1 MPTSAAVGMDAPRG
15 FSVRGIGTVPRQME
29 IATEG
34 EKTMSVGW
42 GVIGCGRLATA
53 RAIPRGI
60 QAASNARLVG
70 VADAVAERAQETAE
84 RFEVRSYADAD
95 ELLSDPSIEAVYVA
109 TPTSSHAELTI
120 AAARRGKH
128 VLCEKPLSLN
138 PAEAEEMVR
147 VCREQGVTLGH
158 GTKMRYN
165 ACHVKMREMIRDGS
179 IGQPVAMHALF
190 LERWPS
196 DLAHLSA
203 GDEEIWKLGDER
215 IFTWRQRKRLG
226 GGPMADMGVHV
237 IDTMVF
243 MMGRVKEVASFCDT
257 LTSELD
263 VEDTASVLVKF
274 ENGVQATIECHSS
287 VANFEGRRSLRV
299 SGSLGSLLAEGTLG
313 FTGRLF
319 HFDGRDDP
327 EVETQPQKI
336 EVSDVDLHETQFRLF
351 SESVETGT
359 PYPISGEEG
368 LYAIRVLD
376 AVYRSSEER
385 RFVAVE

>member
-1 MPTSAAVGMDAPRG
+1 MAGMPTSAAVGMDAPRG

-29 IATEG
+29 AATEG

-60 QAASNARLVG
+60 QAAGNARLVG

-84 RFEVRSYADAD
+84 RFEVRSYVDAD

-138 PAEAEEMVR
+138 PAEAEGDGPR
-147 VCREQGVTLGH
+147 LPRTGRKRWATAPRCAT
-158 GTKMRYN
+158 N

-287 VANFEGRRSLRV
+287 VANFKGRRSLRV
-299 SGSLGSLLAEGTLG
+299 SGSLGSLWRKGRSASPAGCSTS
-313 FTGRLF
+313 TGAMIRS
-319 HFDGRDDP
+319 RDAAP
-327 EVETQPQKI
+327 KI

-351 SESVETGT
+351 LSQSKPGPRTDIG
-359 PYPISGEEG
+359 
-368 LYAIRVLD
+368 
-376 AVYRSSEER
+376 
-385 RFVAVE
+385 

>member
-1 MPTSAAVGMDAPRG
+1 M
-15 FSVRGIGTVPRQME
+15 
-29 IATEG
+29 
-34 EKTMSVGW
+34 
-42 GVIGCGRLATA
+42 
-53 RAIPRGI
+53 
-60 QAASNARLVG
+60 
-70 VADAVAERAQETAE
+70 
-84 RFEVRSYADAD
+84 DAD

-287 VANFEGRRSLRV
+287 VANFKGPEASGSRAPSVRFWRKGRSASPAGCSTSTGAMIPKSRRSPKRSRSPTWTCTRPS
-299 SGSLGSLLAEGTLG
+299 SGSFLSQSKPGPRTRYRVRKGSMPYACW
-313 FTGRLF
+313 
-319 HFDGRDDP
+319 
-327 EVETQPQKI
+327 
-336 EVSDVDLHETQFRLF
+336 
-351 SESVETGT
+351 T
-359 PYPISGEEG
+359 PSTARPKSAASW
-368 LYAIRVLD
+368 LWNN
-376 AVYRSSEER
+376 S
-385 RFVAVE
+385 